1 NPLAVISEGLWRSRF
16 DSDSRVIG
24 SVVSLDQQQFMI
36 VGVMPDE
43 FQFPYTSNHRADIWV
58 SLHQDPSYKALL
70 PSRGGH
76 YLNVIARLK
85 PGTKMIQAQEAMNVV
100 SDRLARQFP
109 TENAGWGMRLV
120 SLHHQLVGN
129 VEKALVALLSAVAM
143 LLLIACSNLMN
154 LLLARLTVRRQE
166 VAIRT
171 ALGASR
177 SDLGR
182 QIMLESVLLSLL
194 GGIAGLGLAFLGTR
208 LLMFMILPALPPI
221 HDIRVDQW
229 VLLFTFAI
237 SVLVGVLSGFIQ
249 IFHNSRAGIFDSL
262 KDSGRTSFGRRSILH
277 TRNFLVAGEVAVA
290 MILLVGAGLLMRS
303 FARLQGSEFGFN
315 PDRVMVT
322 GVAMPRAHYK
332 EPAGQ
337 TRKCRESPL
346 PRPRQQPAGSHCGVA
361 L

>member
-1 NPLAVISEGLWRSRF
+1 MQHVLNDCRFALRSLRKNPVFAVIAIVTLALGVGATTAVFSVVNAILLRPLPYPNPDQLVQVFQTDVRRGIDNNGASYPNVVDWRAQNEVFSEMAGYRESSFTMTGRGDPVTVYGASITPSLFLLLNVRPRLGRTFNWQDKHNPLAVISEGLWRSRF

-194 GGIAGLGLAFLGTR
+194 GGIAGL
-208 LLMFMILPALPPI
+208 
-221 HDIRVDQW
+221 
-229 VLLFTFAI
+229 
-237 SVLVGVLSGFIQ
+237 
-249 IFHNSRAGIFDSL
+249 
-262 KDSGRTSFGRRSILH
+262 
-277 TRNFLVAGEVAVA
+277 
-290 MILLVGAGLLMRS
+290 
-303 FARLQGSEFGFN
+303 
-315 PDRVMVT
+315 
-322 GVAMPRAHYK
+322 
-332 EPAGQ
+332 
-337 TRKCRESPL
+337 
-346 PRPRQQPAGSHCGVA
+346 
-361 L
+361 